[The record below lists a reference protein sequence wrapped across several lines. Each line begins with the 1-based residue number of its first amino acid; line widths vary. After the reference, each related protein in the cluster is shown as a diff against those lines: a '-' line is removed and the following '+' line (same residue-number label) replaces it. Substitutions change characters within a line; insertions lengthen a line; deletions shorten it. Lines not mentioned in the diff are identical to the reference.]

1 MILVNE
7 IIIDVYKEDTDDLIY
22 NYVYIILSVE
32 IYHVKDNN
40 QVS

>member
-1 MILVNE
+1 MMLVNE
-7 IIIDVYKEDTDDLIY
+7 IVIEDIDDLIY